1 MGDLASSWQV
11 TDNGHTYTFH
21 LRTDAVWA
29 DGQPV
34 TAADVA
40 YTIRVLQDPAYD
52 GPNGAAWRGV
62 TVTRPTPAR
71 SSWPSRT
78 PRRRSST

>member
-1 MGDLASSWQV
+1 MGDLASSWQI

-62 TVTRPTPAR
+62 TVTTPDAEHGRPGPQGR
-71 SSWPSRT
+71 CRVVP
-78 PRRRSST
+78 